1 MPQVRSVTTVPA
13 EFEALLASKALL
25 SLATLGPDGSPQNN
39 PVWFIWDGTT
49 LRFAVQ
55 PHVQKLKNL
64 RRDARIAATLADPAD
79 PGRYIEFRGT
89 VSIESDDDQTLGNAL
104 ARKYLDLD
112 ALPWAKPG
120 DGRQAITVNPT
131 RILVRE

>member
-1 MPQVRSVTTVPA
+1 MAIVRSVTAVPSA
-13 EFEALLASKALL
+13 FEALLASKALL

-55 PHVQKLKNL
+55 PHVQKLKNV
-64 RRDARIAATLADPAD
+64 RRDARIAATLADPAN
-79 PGRYIEFRGT
+79 PERYIEFRGT
-89 VSIESDDDQTLGNAL
+89 VTTEPDTDQALGNAL

-120 DGRQAITVNPT
+120 DGRQAVTVVAN